1 MNQPQTEQSMEV
13 TVNTTSQTQ
22 CQVSYFSIYKAS
34 EGNRFAKEL
43 NSQMELH
50 HIASSSADSIHLNA
64 AQKKARVQYPHPHTV
79 FITTEDPLEAVA
91 PSKPLAHFN
100 AAVHDA
106 VGFAVFCGLS
116 IVTGTVVWASFI

>member
-1 MNQPQTEQSMEV
+1 MILPPDER
-13 TVNTTSQTQ
+13 
-22 CQVSYFSIYKAS
+22 A
-34 EGNRFAKEL
+34 NRPAIFVMRA
-43 NSQMELH
+43 NS
-50 HIASSSADSIHLNA
+50 
-64 AQKKARVQYPHPHTV
+64 VV

>member
-1 MNQPQTEQSMEV
+1 MEV
-13 TVNTTSQTQ
+13 AENTSTQTQ

-43 NSQMELH
+43 KTQMELH
-50 HIASSSADSIHLNA
+50 HIASSSAESIHLNA

-79 FITTEDPLEAVA
+79 FITDKEPLEAAA

-100 AAVHDA
+100 ASVHDA

-116 IVTGTVVWASFI
+116 IVTGTLVWASFI